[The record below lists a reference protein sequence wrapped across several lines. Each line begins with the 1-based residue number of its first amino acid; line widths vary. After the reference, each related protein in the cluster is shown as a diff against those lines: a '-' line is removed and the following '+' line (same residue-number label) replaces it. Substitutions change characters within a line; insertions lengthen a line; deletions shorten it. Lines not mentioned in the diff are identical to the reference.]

1 MDLKSRNSEVDKL
14 KDKIEVPH
22 TSILDSNIVFPVEK
36 NFFIF
41 FIIVDTTQTSVK
53 LLSSISHSSC
63 FFSLSYIGSIYFA
76 VFHFVAF
83 LGAFCCAA
91 NVQISTI
98 TFFTSAALL
107 LQIIIAG
114 VPGKKP

>member
-22 TSILDSNIVFPVEK
+22 TSILDNNIVFLVEK

-53 LLSSISHSSC
+53 LASISHSSC
-63 FFSLSYIGSIYFA
+63 FSSLSFIGPIYFI

-83 LGAFCCAA
+83 LGPFCCAA
-91 NVQISTI
+91 NVEISTI
-98 TFFTSAALL
+98 TFCKSAALL
-107 LQIIIAG
+107 
-114 VPGKKP
+114 